1 MTDKELIKQ
10 EIEYRLSSGKYSIN
24 SKQALEDII
33 VFIDSLPE
41 EPASED
47 LEEEMIRWHKEHFGN
62 KRDWEKTSGE
72 YLTRKSQLDIA
83 QHFAEWQREKDIKLE
98 KIDDLEEFA
107 QKWAYSNYHKELDEV
122 NCDCLYSGVKKGAEW
137 QKQQMKEALQTEYEK
152 GRFDMQQEMMKDAV
166 EGTVKYEIG
175 SAEIPQCD
183 RRYQVLSDPAPIAN
197 AKLGNKVKI
206 IILKTE

>member
-33 VFIDSLPE
+33 VFIDSLPKE
-41 EPASED
+41 SGCEVNFTTKSED
-47 LEEEMIRWHKEHFGN
+47 LEEAMELSVSEEPLLEF
-62 KRDWEKTSGE
+62 
-72 YLTRKSQLDIA
+72 
-83 QHFAEWQREKDIKLE
+83 FATGQPTIG
-98 KIDDLEEFA
+98 
-107 QKWAYSNYHKELDEV
+107 AYNEDSLRNQFEA
-122 NCDCLYSGVKKGAEW
+122 GAEW